1 MADLNKIMVIGNAGA
16 DPEMRYTPSG
26 APVTNFPIATNRT
39 FTGHGGDRQEET
51 EWFRVVAWA
60 NLAEQVNQ
68 YVSKGKKIYVEGR
81 LKSSPYVDRN
91 GQARS
96 GNDIVASRVLFLD
109 RMGQGDGDEYGGG
122 AGTGGGYGGG
132 AGAGGYGGGAGA
144 GGYGG
149 GQRQGG
155 YGGGDFAPSDAQSPD
170 DLPF

>member
-39 FTGHGGDRQEET
+39 YTGHGGERQEET

-109 RMGQGDGDEYGGG
+109 RMGQGEGDEYGGG
-122 AGTGGGYGGG
+122 FGGG
-132 AGAGGYGGGAGA
+132 AAA

-155 YGGGDFAPSDAQSPD
+155 YGGGDYAPSDAQSPD